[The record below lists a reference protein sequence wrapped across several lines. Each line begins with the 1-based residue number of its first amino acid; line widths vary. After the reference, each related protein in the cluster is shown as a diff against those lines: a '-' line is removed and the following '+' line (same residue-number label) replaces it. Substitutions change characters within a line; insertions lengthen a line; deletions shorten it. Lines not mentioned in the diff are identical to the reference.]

1 MSQLPIL
8 WLGAM
13 DRVSPLQ
20 PLLGERVSS
29 VMAADFPGPGDD
41 DLALHWL
48 AIVDGDQRAR
58 AAAFANRWRKAHA
71 TRRPLLWIAGDLDSR
86 AFGWQNG
93 ADACLSPPFGA
104 GELAAQV
111 EALWIQFE
119 ERERLGFW
127 ANEAGRLN
135 RTLTAMYAQLELDT
149 QLARIIQN
157 GFYGEM
163 PSEAGRIR
171 WTVCR
176 RTAMETG
183 GDFFAARIL
192 QRHRAALLLGDVM
205 GHSLGAS
212 LLVTMI
218 QQLIANLENLSPE
231 AMLSQINRELLRPAA
246 PEPPLVRATAALID
260 CETGV
265 VCYSTAGHTA
275 PLLLAHN
282 KKPQFQ
288 PSPGPMLGLSECSFS
303 LQKLRL
309 NPSDRL
315 LLFTDGLL
323 DGSDAQETDF
333 TNAAFESHAMPLA
346 AQVEKL
352 AQRQSQMMTEK
363 SDFTLVGI
371 EMA

>member
-13 DRVSPLQ
+13 DRVSTLQ
-20 PLLGERVSS
+20 PLLGERASS
-29 VMAADFPGPGDD
+29 VMVADFPGPCDD
-41 DLALHWL
+41 DLALNWL
-48 AIVDGDQRAR
+48 AIVDGDQRAD
-58 AAAFANRWRKAHA
+58 AATFASRWRKAQS
-71 TRRPLLWIAGDLDSR
+71 TRRPLLWIAGDLDGR

-111 EALWIQFE
+111 QALWVQFE

-127 ANEAGRLN
+127 ANEASRLN

-149 QLARIIQN
+149 QLAGIIQN
-157 GFYGEM
+157 DFGGEM
-163 PSEAGRIR
+163 PTQAGRIR
-171 WTVCR
+171 WSVCR
-176 RTAMETG
+176 RSALETG

-192 QRHRAALLLGDVM
+192 HRHNAALMLGDVM

-212 LLVTMI
+212 LLVTRI
-218 QQLIANLENLSPE
+218 QQLFAKMENLSPE
-231 AMLSQINRELLRPAA
+231 AMLSQINRELLRLAA

-282 KKPQFQ
+282 KKPQFR
-288 PSPGPMLGLSECSFS
+288 PSPGPMLGLGECAFS

-323 DGSDAQETDF
+323 DGSDAQEPDF
-333 TNAAFESHAMPLA
+333 TNAAVESQALPLA
-346 AQVEKL
+346 AHVEKI
-352 AQRQSQMMTEK
+352 AQRQSQMTTEK